1 MGLFSKKDVSSKPI
15 KVVYYEGELPGFSTN
30 LPCQIFLIDKIVLI
44 TKVNPEVTIKLDA
57 DRIQGIDIYFK
68 EEEYMLKHHGHASS
82 TSKSKVIDKIYFAIN
97 YAQDDKIA
105 EFGFWCTAMEIGA
118 IRKLSES
125 VLNGRAP
132 VEISL

>member
-1 MGLFSKKDVSSKPI
+1 MGLFSKRDASTKPI
-15 KVVYYEGELPGFSTN
+15 KVIYYEGGLPGFGTN
-30 LPCQIFLIDKIVLI
+30 LPCQIILENKIVQI
-44 TKVNPEVTIKLDA
+44 TKINPEVTIKLDV

-68 EEEYMLKHHGHASS
+68 EEEYMLKHHGHAAS
-82 TSKSKVIDKIYFAIN
+82 TSKSKGIDKIYFAIN

-125 VLNGRAP
+125 VLKGRAP